1 MSLYR
6 PLSALISVVALGAT
20 LAAILDQLYGLR
32 WEYLV
37 FFYDRPEWELLIT
50 TLLWI
55 VAGLLFLLHQ
65 VRSLRQELEEIRRTR
80 LLNHGLPQGAPE
92 VFVTPTDGQ
101 PLLKAVGITKVYDTG
116 KVKVEALRGI
126 DLEIRKGE
134 MVVIMGPSG
143 CGKTTLL
150 NCLSGIDDVTE
161 GEVYIRGM
169 LLSQLKDNER
179 TDYRAAR
186 MGFVFQSYNLIP
198 VLTTVENVELPLLI
212 LGVDPKEAR
221 RRALEAL
228 SAVGLEEEAL
238 RKPMELSGGQQQRVA
253 IARAIV
259 NDPEVVFADEPTG
272 NLDSETSQEVVALL
286 RELNRS
292 RGLTLVLVTHD
303 PSVSQYA
310 DRILTMRSGRIV
322 EEKRLQEA

>member
-1 MSLYR
+1 MKPYKS
-6 PLSALISVVALGAT
+6 LSAFFAT
-20 LAAILDQLYGLR
+20 LGIGAALLTLFDQVYDLRFGYLDL
-32 WEYLV
+32 
-37 FFYDRPEWELLIT
+37 FYDGPGQELLIT

-55 VAGLLFLLHQ
+55 LAGIFLLLHQ
-65 VRSLRQELEEIRRTR
+65 VKALREELEERRR
-80 LLNHGLPQGAPE
+80 SELLNGRVGPTDAGVL
-92 VFVTPTDGQ
+92 VTPADGE
-101 PLLKAVGITKVYDTG
+101 PLLKAVSMTKMYDTG
-116 KVKVEALRGI
+116 KVKVDALRGI
-126 DLEIRKGE
+126 DLEVRDGE

-150 NCLSGIDDVTE
+150 NCLSGIDDVTQ
-161 GEVYIRGM
+161 GEVYVRGM
-169 LLSQLKDNER
+169 LLSELKDNER

-212 LGVDPKEAR
+212 LGRDPKEAR

-228 SAVGLEEEAL
+228 SAVGLEEESF

-286 RELNRS
+286 RELNRA
-292 RGLTLVLVTHD
+292 RGLTLVMVTHD
-303 PSVSQYA
+303 PSVTEYA
-310 DRILTMRSGRIV
+310 GRILTMSSGLIV
-322 EEKRLQEA
+322 EEKKLEEA